1 MCILIYSFKVEG
13 ISSGG
18 DDGGISEE
26 REPVR
31 NQLNSLNLAIPEIV
45 TGMHIL

>member
-26 REPVR
+26 EREPVR
-31 NQLNSLNLAIPEIV
+31 NQLNLAIPEIV